1 MTGRRA
7 RRPPI
12 WRLVGCASV
21 RPTGCAVSGRCSSR
35 TSPWPNRTGPASGR
49 VSSGASTRRRWRG
62 PRRRPVARGGRSGR
76 SAARWRRRSLCRS
89 GSGSSGQAARRRMGS
104 SSVPPPRV
112 IRAPRSWSMARRS
125 VTWPW
130 SGCSASTRSSSARPE
145 RREALASQRGLL
157 RLRKGLHQV
166 LQPLLRDRGLIEL
179 EQDQR
184 FLIKRRRRL
193 VATRVVG
200 QHLPELLHRLLE
212 RLVRL
217 LGLARIGVP
226 AREREV
232 RLADPVL
239 RRPRERLV
247 REAAQ
252 ELAKAGDRERV
263 AALAE
268 VEVRRLIDVLWLE
281 RVGRRP
287 AADGRRGRRR
297 RGRGRGAGRTR
308 WGRGGRRD
316 GARLARKRLELA
328 VDLVELAGERGERG
342 ERSRQRVHALR
353 ERGEAPLGF
362 RVTVAALRL
371 RQRGLRLAERTLGAL
386 LHERHVRPELE
397 EILLG
402 GDAGGVLNRRAA
414 AEQQGGET
422 KGAPSPRH
430 GIQGYRGLTR
440 KCARRFLLQHASLC
454 SVHSGRSSP

>member
-49 VSSGASTRRRWRG
+49 VSSEASTRRRWRG

-217 LGLARIGVP
+217 RGLARIGVP

-239 RRPRERLV
+239 RRP
-247 REAAQ
+247 
-252 ELAKAGDRERV
+252 
-263 AALAE
+263 
-268 VEVRRLIDVLWLE
+268 
-281 RVGRRP
+281 
-287 AADGRRGRRR
+287 
-297 RGRGRGAGRTR
+297 
-308 WGRGGRRD
+308 

-328 VDLVELAGERGERG
+328 VDLVELAGERG

-414 AEQQGGET
+414 AEQQGGEK

-430 GIQGYRGLTR
+430 
-440 KCARRFLLQHASLC
+440 
-454 SVHSGRSSP
+454 